1 MTAAR
6 KAVGALGIAAAAV
19 AAYWGWLGWDTE
31 YRVDP
36 VTHVESG
43 PYEAWQ
49 VIGCVLT
56 LVVVAAVAALVFAP
70 WLVATAVTV
79 GFTGAWVVRAATS
92 DESGLWV
99 VGAIGVFVGTAIGST
114 VVSVLVWAVRRAP
127 AGRRAPGR
135 PG

>member
-70 WLVATAVTV
+70 CW
-79 GFTGAWVVRAATS
+79 W
-92 DESGLWV
+92 
-99 VGAIGVFVGTAIGST
+99 
-114 VVSVLVWAVRRAP
+114 P
-127 AGRRAPGR
+127 R
-135 PG
+135 P

>member
-6 KAVGALGIAAAAV
+6 NAAGAAGIAAASV

-31 YRVDP
+31 YQVDP

-56 LVVVAAVAALVFAP
+56 LVVVAAVAALVFPP
-70 WLVATAVTV
+70 WLVATAMTV
-79 GFTGAWVVRAATS
+79 GFTGAWAVRAATS
-92 DESGLWV
+92 DESGLWI
-99 VGAIGVFVGTAIGST
+99 IGGIAVFVGTALGST
-114 VVSVLVWAVRRAP
+114 VVSVLVRAVRGA
-127 AGRRAPGR
+127 RRR
-135 PG
+135 